1 MCAQHGLKAKG
12 RSAGASFG
20 VVRCDQ
26 LDQRSPGR
34 DLIRLLQKLA
44 FADFLDVQVQ
54 SEGCLFH
61 EEGFSQAALA
71 AATNF

>member
-26 LDQRSPGR
+26 LDQRSPGH